1 MRALAFLALTAVA
14 TAQTGINPLSGK
26 PYFSAPVFSP
36 AAAPQAQAQAA
47 PPAAS
52 PASSPTAP
60 AQPAPTAT
68 AAPTSSA
75 PGVTPQSS
83 FLGKDMP
90 FFDPGTNLLTWD
102 GKSWNVTNNQLFA
115 ARFEKYLNAPEA
127 TTLEDR
133 QYQAIINEVL
143 ARLAP
148 GQATREQIDYAF
160 RLLMRGSNYDIDA
173 RLCDALADAIYT
185 VWTAQRQQQRL
196 LSANKAMEW
205 DIIVLEKE
213 TRMSPR
219 AAQAA
224 RAAEM
229 NSANRQPQG
238 QASNRQSRGQQQQQQ
253 PNQPPQPNQPQP
265 NQIPPIVIQIP
276 GLPTPPPNQ
285 AQQQTEDNKL
295 AALEAGGYKERRL
308 AEMIARQKANDIKRE
323 LSEIQAK
330 VEYQALIVQF
340 FVQRR
345 FQHVLMATRFYRAI
359 FADGDAK
366 LNVSDEQRQLF
377 TKGTGFSP
385 TVSTLDSLAN
395 EAIRDVR
402 EGVKA
407 FDFLLEKNE
416 LRSASERLAEA
427 FTVGE
432 YLPEIRTLSR
442 DKKRKCVAFVQKS
455 NELLAKME
463 VKDFGGAEKVIAEL
477 APLAKDFDASKPQA
491 LIETARQASRL
502 HLAKARNAALS
513 GDKDVLEKE
522 IRAAAELW
530 PLNPE
535 LAQMSQKIF
544 DQGDVQQQ
552 ALNDLDQLIAQKN
565 YRRIYEDSARF
576 IAASAQYPD
585 RQKQLTGVL
594 ENMKKIEAA
603 TLRAE
608 EMRRQGNYPG
618 AWESVEKAA
627 ADFPDDVK
635 LSQLRAD
642 LTTQAADFVRTL
654 RAGQDLEKRDQLGA
668 SLSHFLKAQKLYPA
682 SDYAQEG
689 IERVK
694 KLVLPAN

>member
-1 MRALAFLALTAVA
+1 MKQSTFILTASVVA
-14 TAQTGINPLSGK
+14 VACAAQPGVNPLSGQ
-26 PYFSAPVFSP
+26 PYFSAPVF
-36 AAAPQAQAQAA
+36 AQAPAPA
-47 PPAAS
+47 PAPAPSTPPAAVQP
-52 PASSPTAP
+52 PASN
-60 AQPAPTAT
+60 
-68 AAPTSSA
+68 A
-75 PGVTPQSS
+75 PGVTPQSE
-83 FLGKDMP
+83 FLGKNVP

-127 TTLEDR
+127 TTQEDQ
-133 QYQAIINEVL
+133 QYQAVINEVL

-148 GQATREQIDYAF
+148 GQATKEQIDYCF
-160 RLLMRGSNYDIDA
+160 RLLTRGSHFDIDA
-173 RLCDALADAIYT
+173 RLCDSLADAIYT
-185 VWTAQRQQQRL
+185 VWSAQRQQQRL
-196 LSANKAMEW
+196 VAANNAMQWEV
-205 DIIVLEKE
+205 IILEKE

-219 AAQAA
+219 TAQAA

-229 NSANRQPQG
+229 TRATQPQQSSG
-238 QASNRQSRGQQQQQQ
+238 RQSRQQQQ
-253 PNQPPQPNQPQP
+253 PPNQQPPVP
-265 NQIPPIVIQIP
+265 QIP
-276 GLPTPPPNQ
+276 GLPTQIPGLPQNQ

-340 FVQRR
+340 FIQRR

-455 NELLAKME
+455 NELLSKME
-463 VKDFGGAEKVIAEL
+463 VKDFGGAEKIIAEL

-608 EMRRQGNYPG
+608 EMRRQGSYAG

-654 RAGQDLEKRDQLGA
+654 RAAQDLEKRDQLGA

-682 SDYAQEG
+682 SEYAEQG
-689 IERVK
+689 IDRVK

>member
-1 MRALAFLALTAVA
+1 LSAAGTVAFGQALQPPAAPAPA
-14 TAQTGINPLSGK
+14 
-26 PYFSAPVFSP
+26 APVAPAPASP
-36 AAAPQAQAQAA
+36 AAAP
-47 PPAAS
+47 AAS
-52 PASSPTAP
+52 PTGST
-60 AQPAPTAT
+60 
-68 AAPTSSA
+68 A

-90 FFDPGTNLLTWD
+90 FFDPGAQMFTWD
-102 GKSWNVTNNQLFA
+102 GKNWNINNNRVFA

-127 TTLEDR
+127 TTQEDQ
-133 QYQAIINEVL
+133 QYQAVIHEIL
-143 ARLAP
+143 TRLSP
-148 GQATREQIDYAF
+148 GHASKEQVDYSF
-160 RLLMRGSNYDIDA
+160 RLLTRGSSFDIDA

-196 LSANKAMEW
+196 LAANEAMQYE
-205 DIIVLEKE
+205 VMRLEAN

-224 RAAEM
+224 QQAEM
-229 NSANRQPQG
+229 NSSSRNQQG
-238 QASNRQSRGQQQQQQ
+238 QASSRQSGQQQQGGGQ
-253 PNQPPQPNQPQP
+253 QPQP
-265 NQIPPIVIQIP
+265 P
-276 GLPTPPPNQ
+276 GQPQMPNIIINLPGVPTPAPNQ
-285 AQQQTEDNKL
+285 GQQATGDAKL
-295 AALEAGGYKERRL
+295 SALEAGGWKERRL
-308 AEMIARQKANDIKRE
+308 AEMISRQKANDIKRE

-359 FADGDAK
+359 FNDGDAK

-377 TKGTGFSP
+377 TRGTGFSP

-407 FDFLLEKNE
+407 FNYLLEKDE
-416 LRSASERLAEA
+416 LRSASERLAES

-432 YLPEIRTLSR
+432 YLPDIRTLPR
-442 DKKRKCVAFVQKS
+442 EKKRRCVTFVLKS
-455 NELLAKME
+455 NELISKME

-491 LIETARQASRL
+491 LIETARQGSRL

-513 GDKDVLEKE
+513 NDKETLEKE
-522 IRAAAELW
+522 IRAAAEMW

-565 YRRIYEDSARF
+565 YRRIYEDSPRF

-585 RQKQLTGVL
+585 RQKQLNGVL
-594 ENMKKIEAA
+594 DNMKKIEAA

-608 EMRRQGNYPG
+608 EMKRQGNFPG

-642 LTTQAADFVRTL
+642 LTTQSADFVRTL
-654 RAGQDLEKRDQLGA
+654 RQAQDLEKRDQLGA
-668 SLSHFLKAQKLYPA
+668 SLSHFLKAQKIYPA
-682 SDYAQEG
+682 SEYAEQG
-689 IERVK
+689 VERVK